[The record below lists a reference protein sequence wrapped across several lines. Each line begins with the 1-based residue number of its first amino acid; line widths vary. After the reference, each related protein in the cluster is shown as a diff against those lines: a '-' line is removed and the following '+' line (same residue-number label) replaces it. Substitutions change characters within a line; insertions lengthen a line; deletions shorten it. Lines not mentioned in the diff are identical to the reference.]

1 MGRSMRG
8 TSSGRILIWQG
19 GSIWIGET
27 RATTGLHAHHAIQI
41 TLALEGE
48 FRLRGPAT
56 PDFGEGLTAAI
67 VAANRPHAFAAE
79 GTVALI
85 FVEPESVEGRA
96 LQEMHCRGAAISGL
110 PPERLGDGPALLLD
124 AYRNAGGRAR
134 MEEIARRIV
143 AHLRGGAV
151 PGGTPDPRVLRAMR
165 MLSDRADD
173 PPTLG
178 EAAAA
183 VGLSPGRFRHLF
195 VAETGLPYRG
205 YALWLRLGQA
215 VDVFAAGGSLTD
227 AAHDAG
233 FADSAHLSRT
243 FRRMFG
249 LAPSSLNLM

>member
-1 MGRSMRG
+1 MRG
-8 TSSGRILIWQG
+8 TSSGQIVVWQG

-41 TLALEGE
+41 TMALEGE

-124 AYRNAGGRAR
+124 AYRNAGGRGPGGG
-134 MEEIARRIV
+134 IAPRLLP
-143 AHLRGGAV
+143 HPRGGA
-151 PGGTPDPRVLRAMR
+151 P
-165 MLSDRADD
+165 
-173 PPTLG
+173 
-178 EAAAA
+178 
-183 VGLSPGRFRHLF
+183 
-195 VAETGLPYRG
+195 
-205 YALWLRLGQA
+205 
-215 VDVFAAGGSLTD
+215 
-227 AAHDAG
+227 
-233 FADSAHLSRT
+233 
-243 FRRMFG
+243 
-249 LAPSSLNLM
+249 

>member
-1 MGRSMRG
+1 MRG
-8 TSSGRILIWQG
+8 TSSGQIVIWQG
-19 GSIWIGET
+19 GSLWIGET
-27 RATTGLHAHHAIQI
+27 RATTGQHAHHAIQV

-48 FRLRGPAT
+48 FRLRDPST

-67 VAANRPHAFAAE
+67 VAANQPHVFSAE

-85 FVEPESVEGRA
+85 FVEPESVEGQG
-96 LQEMHCRGAAISGL
+96 LQEMHCRDAAISRL
-110 PPERLGDGPALLLD
+110 SPEHLGNGPALLLD
-124 AYRNAGGRAR
+124 AYRGAGGRAR
-134 MEEIARRIV
+134 MQEISRRV
-143 AHLRGGAV
+143 VDRLRGGTV
-151 PGGTPDPRVLRAMR
+151 PMGAPDPRVLRTIR
-165 MLSDRADD
+165 MLSDRVDD

-195 VAETGLPYRG
+195 VAEAGLPYRG
-205 YALWLRLGQA
+205 YALWLRLGRA

-227 AAHDAG
+227 AAHEAG

-249 LAPSSLNLM
+249 LAPSSLRIG

>member
-1 MGRSMRG
+1 MQV
-8 TSSGRILIWQG
+8 TSSGQIVIWQG

-27 RATTGLHAHHAIQI
+27 KATTGLHAHHTIQI
-41 TLALEGE
+41 TMALHGE
-48 FRLRGPAT
+48 FRLRDPAT

-67 VAANRPHAFAAE
+67 VAANRPHVFSAE
-79 GTVALI
+79 GTVALV
-85 FVEPESVEGRA
+85 FVEPESVEGLA
-96 LQEMHCRGAAISGL
+96 LQEKHCRGGTISRL
-110 PPERLGDGPALLLD
+110 SPEQLGDGPALLLD
-124 AYRNAGGRAR
+124 AYRTPGGRAR
-134 MEEIARRIV
+134 MEEIARGIV
-143 AHLRGGAV
+143 GRLRGGAV
-151 PGGTPDPRVLRAMR
+151 PKGTPDPRVLRAIR
-165 MLSDRADD
+165 MLSDRVGD

-205 YALWLRLGQA
+205 YALWLRLGRA

-249 LAPSSLNLM
+249 LAPSSLHIG

>member
-1 MGRSMRG
+1 MRD
-8 TSSGRILIWQG
+8 TSSGRILAWQG

-41 TLALEGE
+41 TMALEGH

-56 PDFGEGLTAAI
+56 PAFGEGLTAAI
-67 VAANRPHAFAAE
+67 VGANRPHAFSAE
-79 GTVALI
+79 GTVALV

-96 LQEMHCRGAAISGL
+96 LQEAHCRGGAISRL
-110 PPERLGDGPALLLD
+110 SPDQLGDGPALLLD
-124 AYRNAGGRAR
+124 AYRGAAGRAR
-134 MEEIARRIV
+134 LEEIARRIV
-143 AHLRGGAV
+143 GRLRGGAA
-151 PGGTPDPRVLRAMR
+151 PRGTPDPRVLRAMR
-165 MLSDRADD
+165 MLSGRADD
-173 PPTLG
+173 PPSLG

-195 VAETGLPYRG
+195 VAEAGLPYRG
-205 YALWLRLGQA
+205 YALWLRLGRA

-249 LAPSSLNLM
+249 LAPSSLHLE

>member
-8 TSSGRILIWQG
+8 TSSGRIVLWQG

-48 FRLRGPAT
+48 FRLRDPAT
-56 PDFGEGLTAAI
+56 PDFGEGLAAAI
-67 VAANRPHAFAAE
+67 IAANRPHAFTAE
-79 GTVALI
+79 GTVALV
-85 FVEPESVEGRA
+85 FVEPESVDGLA
-96 LQEMHCRGAAISGL
+96 LQELHCRGAAIS
-110 PPERLGDGPALLLD
+110 RLSPAQVGESPALLRD
-124 AYRNAGGRAR
+124 AYRSSAGRAHL
-134 MEEIARRIV
+134 EEIAR
-143 AHLRGGAV
+143 
-151 PGGTPDPRVLRAMR
+151 
-165 MLSDRADD
+165 
-173 PPTLG
+173 
-178 EAAAA
+178 
-183 VGLSPGRFRHLF
+183 GLSPGRFRHLF
-195 VAETGLPYRG
+195 VAETGLPHRG
-205 YALWLRLGQA
+205 YVLWLRLGRA

>member
-1 MGRSMRG
+1 MQV
-8 TSSGRILIWQG
+8 TSSGRIIVWQG
-19 GSIWIGET
+19 GSLWIGET

-41 TLALEGE
+41 TMALEGE
-48 FRLRGPAT
+48 FRLRDPAD
-56 PDFGEGLTAAI
+56 PDFGVSLTAPI
-67 VAANRPHAFAAE
+67 VAANRPHMFSAE
-79 GTVALI
+79 GTVALV
-85 FVEPESVEGRA
+85 FVEPESVEGLAIHER
-96 LQEMHCRGAAISGL
+96 HCRGEAISR
-110 PPERLGDGPALLLD
+110 PSPEQLGGGPALLLD
-124 AYRNAGGRAR
+124 AYRSAGGRAR

-143 AHLRGGAV
+143 GRLHGGAA
-151 PGGTPDPRVLRAMR
+151 PKGTPDPRVLCAMR
-165 MLSDRADD
+165 LLSDRVDD
-173 PPTLG
+173 PPTLV

-205 YALWLRLGQA
+205 YVLWLRLGRA

-249 LAPSSLNLM
+249 LAPSSLRIG

>member
-48 FRLRGPAT
+48 FRLRDPAT
-56 PDFGEGLTAAI
+56 PDFGEGLAAAI
-67 VAANRPHAFAAE
+67 IAANRPHAFTAE
-79 GTVALI
+79 GTVALV
-85 FVEPESVEGRA
+85 FVEPESVDGLA
-96 LQEMHCRGAAISGL
+96 LQELHCRGAAIS
-110 PPERLGDGPALLLD
+110 RLSPAQVGESPALLRD
-124 AYRNAGGRAR
+124 AYRSSAGREHL
-134 MEEIARRIV
+134 EEIARGMI
-143 AHLRGGAV
+143 AQLRGGAV
-151 PGGTPDPRVLRAMR
+151 PKGTPDPRVLRAIR
-165 MLSDRADD
+165 MLADRTDD

-195 VAETGLPYRG
+195 VAETGLPHRG
-205 YALWLRLGQA
+205 YVLWLRLGRA